1 MILEVQ
7 IQNFGA
13 RQRTRVKVFIL
24 KKFHGAQINIFC
36 ENWRE
41 AFFYIKKQTQK
52 YKFEIWLFK
61 NTILDRRK
69 SAFLALKKKTK
80 KMFRLVFSLIQ
91 L

>member
-1 MILEVQ
+1 MEFFLSFVSGMILEVQ

-24 KKFHGAQINIFC
+24 KKFQGAQINIFC

-52 YKFEIWLFK
+52 YKFEI
-61 NTILDRRK
+61 
-69 SAFLALKKKTK
+69 
-80 KMFRLVFSLIQ
+80 
-91 L
+91 